1 MYTIRPKNLGE
12 ARGQGLDNMCV
23 GIKCMSKYCRDE
35 VIVLVSKE
43 RHDSRTYCGRL
54 LVCVGV
60 TVCLGCPP
68 TYVVD
73 STIVQ

>member
-1 MYTIRPKNLGE
+1 
-12 ARGQGLDNMCV
+12 MCV
-23 GIKCMSKYCRDE
+23 GMRMYCRDE
-35 VIVLVSKE
+35 VIVLVSKDS
-43 RHDSRTYCGRL
+43 HDSRTYSGRL

-73 STIVQ
+73 GTIVQ